1 MPTIRVTTSYQEFV
15 YDADR
20 VVRDSRVLVVEKRRE
35 RAWRR
40 VGATCRRVGAT
51 CRTEAVTVDVAR
63 AALTVEDRRDD
74 LETAHDACRRARR
87 APNRRS

>member
-1 MPTIRVTTSYQEFV
+1 MPTIRVTTSYQELV

-35 RAWRR
+35 RAW
-40 VGATCRRVGAT
+40 RRVGAT

-87 APNRRS
+87 AGACVRPTSS